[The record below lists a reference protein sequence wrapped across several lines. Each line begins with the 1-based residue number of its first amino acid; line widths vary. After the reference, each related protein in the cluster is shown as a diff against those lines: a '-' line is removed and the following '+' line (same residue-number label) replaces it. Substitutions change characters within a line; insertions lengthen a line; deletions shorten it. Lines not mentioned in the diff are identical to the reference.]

1 MKTLAIIG
9 STGSIGKSALEVY
22 KKNKKSFKLI
32 SLAANTNL
40 NKLHKQYLKFKPK
53 NIFLISNYKNKK
65 VKKKYLISKE
75 TFLKKRQKKIDF
87 IISGVS
93 GYDAININFQLIK
106 ITKKLLIANKETI
119 VCGGKVFLNLA
130 KKYKCEIIPI
140 DSEHHCIDF
149 FLKSFNLKKD
159 IKKIYITAS
168 GGPFLNKKINYNE
181 KLNKVIN
188 HPTWKMG
195 KKISV
200 DSSTFANKVLELFEA
215 KILFELP
222 SNMLGIKIEN
232 RSNTHAIIK
241 LHNNII
247 LPIMHTPNMMIP
259 ISNCLGVINN
269 LKINLNNFNSKYY
282 DVDVKKFPIV
292 KLGFYILKNCTTA
305 GFIIFT
311 VLNQRLV
318 EKYLKNEVKYGE
330 IVDKLVKLFK
340 HSGLLIKSKKN
351 IKNIKDI
358 FDTINYAKKIK
369 L

>member
-22 KKNKKSFKLI
+22 KKNKKNFKLI
-32 SLAANTNL
+32 ALAANTNL
-40 NKLHKQYLKFKPK
+40 NKLIKQYSKFKPR
-53 NIFLISNYKNKK
+53 NIFLISDNEKK
-65 VKKKYLISKE
+65 KKKKYLISKKV
-75 TFLKKRQKKIDF
+75 FLKERKKKIDYA
-87 IISGVS
+87 ISGVS
-93 GYDAININFQLIK
+93 GYNAININFELIK
-106 ITKKLLIANKETI
+106 ISKKLLIANKETI
-119 VCGGKVFLNLA
+119 VCGGKVFLDLA

-140 DSEHHCIDF
+140 DSEHHCIDY

-168 GGPFLNKKINYNE
+168 GGPFLNKRINYNE

-215 KILFELP
+215 KILFQLP
-222 SNMLGIKIEN
+222 NNKLGIKIESK
-232 RSNTHAIIK
+232 SNTHAIIR
-241 LHNNII
+241 LSNNII
-247 LPIMHTPNMMIP
+247 LPIMHTPNMVIP
-259 ISNCLGVINN
+259 ISNCLGVSNN
-269 LKINLNNFNSKYY
+269 LQIKLDNFSSKYY

-292 KLGFYILKNCTTA
+292 KLGYYILKNCTQA

-340 HSGLLIKSKKN
+340 HNELLKKSKKN